1 VTDWTVEK
9 LTAIAT
15 SYWDAAALAAA
26 VELGV
31 FEAIGARGAGL
42 DEIAGRVGASQPSL
56 RSLLDA
62 LAGMGLLRAGAGVYA
77 IADSALP
84 YLDPASPACLLE
96 ALRLN
101 TDLYPLWGRLAD
113 CVRSGRPALPPGAHL
128 GGDPSRTRRFVRAMH
143 SRAAAMA
150 PLLLPAI
157 QPRDCSRLLD
167 LASGPGTFSRLL
179 AEKMPGLEVTL
190 FDLPPVLAIARE
202 LSAGSPAAP
211 RLRFHPGDYRR
222 DLLPGGYDAVLFCG
236 AMHQESPDSGGALLR
251 SAAAALRPG
260 GELLLV
266 DMMLEKDRT
275 APAFSALFSLN
286 MMLTSPHGR
295 VFSETDLLEMLG
307 RAGYCGA
314 ECRRLQRCPYW
325 VIRATRP

>member
-1 VTDWTVEK
+1 
-9 LTAIAT
+9 
-15 SYWDAAALAAA
+15 
-26 VELGV
+26 
-31 FEAIGARGAGL
+31 
-42 DEIAGRVGASQPSL
+42 
-56 RSLLDA
+56 
-62 LAGMGLLRAGAGVYA
+62 
-77 IADSALP
+77 
-84 YLDPASPACLLE
+84 
-96 ALRLN
+96 
-101 TDLYPLWGRLAD
+101 
-113 CVRSGRPALPPGAHL
+113 
-128 GGDPSRTRRFVRAMH
+128 
-143 SRAAAMA
+143 
-150 PLLLPAI
+150 
-157 QPRDCSRLLD
+157 
-167 LASGPGTFSRLL
+167 
-179 AEKMPGLEVTL
+179 
-190 FDLPPVLAIARE
+190 VLAIARE